1 MPYLFVY
8 RVFDLTRYLVGKQ
21 AARPSD
27 QASDFVGCQLAR
39 SSDLTSEPAGSQTGP
54 RRMGATLRNLET
66 VIENRPTQPYTQP
79 FKFKGLHKASF

>member
-1 MPYLFVY
+1 MPYLVVY
-8 RVFDLTRYLVGKQ
+8 RVFDLTSYLVGKQ
-21 AARPSD
+21 AARSSD